1 MSAIIDQLFERL
13 DIHPILVEVG
23 ATGPTPTV
31 WNEIARRGIYIGLGR
46 DAAGCELEC
55 LRKFYRT
62 ELFEDLI
69 VPVEE
74 GAGAASF
81 HVAQDSIYSSLLPP
95 NPTVQND
102 YLAGE

>member
-1 MSAIIDQLFERL
+1 MSAVMDQLFERL

-46 DAAGCELEC
+46 DAAGCDLKC
-55 LRKFYRT
+55 QSSFYHT
-62 ELFEDLI
+62 ELLEDLI
-69 VPVEE
+69 VPSVERY
-74 GAGAASF
+74 GAAPF

-95 NPTVQND
+95 
-102 YLAGE
+102 